1 MDVVS
6 ILETKPT
13 LTIGGST
20 TIVVVETI
28 RIQVGRISAT
38 IWP

>member
-13 LTIGGST
+13 LTIGGPT
-20 TIVVVETI
+20 TIIVVETI
-28 RIQVGRISAT
+28 TIAT
-38 IWP
+38 W